1 MEFGLSEEQA
11 LLQDSV
17 KKFLSTEVPLDT
29 VRESAKEK
37 DDKTIWQG
45 LVDLG
50 ISGMLVPE
58 AQGGLG
64 MGTLDASIVAEQLGY
79 HVTPSPFISTAV
91 IAPFILSATDKQS
104 DLLAAIAL
112 GESRVGIALG
122 DTIALRHDQRLTEH
136 NGHLSGK
143 ATFVLDTSADVYLI
157 ATPDKSIYLVNKDQ
171 IKIENR
177 TTIDLTRSTCELNL
191 ENAQAELITKDTR
204 VFNQATTI
212 GRIMLAA
219 DTLGAAQSMIDKA
232 VSYAKEREQ
241 FERVIASFQ
250 AVKHMCAEMTAGLEP
265 CRAMVWYASHA
276 FDNLP
281 EESELTSCHCK
292 AHISEV
298 GKFVAKTSTEVHGGM
313 GFTDL
318 VGLHYWFKRI
328 GFNRQLLGSPEMLRS
343 EAAELQGL
351 VART

>member
-1 MEFGLSEEQA
+1 MEFGLSEEQT

-17 KKFLSTEVPLDT
+17 QKFLSGEVALGI
-29 VRESAKEK
+29 VRESAK
-37 DDKTIWQG
+37 DKNDKAIWQG

-50 ISGMLVPE
+50 ISGMLIPE
-58 AQGGLG
+58 ALGGIA
-64 MGTLDASIVAEQLGY
+64 MGTLDAAIVAEQLGH

-91 IAPFILSATDKQS
+91 IAPTILSSTSKHN
-104 DLLAAIAL
+104 DLLASIAL

-122 DTIALRHDQRLTEH
+122 DSIALRHNQGVKEDKGL
-136 NGHLSGK
+136 LSGK
-143 ATFVLDTSADVYLI
+143 ATFVLDTNADVFLV
-157 ATPDKSIYLVNKDQ
+157 AAQNKSIYLVEKGQ
-171 IKIENR
+171 LKINNR
-177 TTIDLTRSTCELNL
+177 TTIDLTRSTCELLLDNSK
-191 ENAQAELITKDTR
+191 AELITSDES
-204 VFNQATTI
+204 VYHQAINI

-219 DTLGAAQSMIDKA
+219 DTLGAAQCMIDQA

-250 AVKHMCAEMTAGLEP
+250 AVKHMCAEMAAGLEP
-265 CRAMVWYASHA
+265 CRAMVWYTSHA

-281 EESELTSCHCK
+281 NESEMTTCHCK
-292 AHISEV
+292 AHISEI
-298 GKFVAKTSTEVHGGM
+298 GKFIAKTSTEIHGGM

-343 EAAELQGL
+343 EAATLQGL
-351 VART
+351 GNV